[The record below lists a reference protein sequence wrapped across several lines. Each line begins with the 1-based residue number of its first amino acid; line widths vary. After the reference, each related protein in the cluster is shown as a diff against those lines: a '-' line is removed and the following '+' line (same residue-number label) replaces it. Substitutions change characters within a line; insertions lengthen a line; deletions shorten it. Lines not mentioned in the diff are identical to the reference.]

1 MKHTSS
7 QLKQMARA
15 NLYSKWMTAIGF
27 TAVHTL
33 IIYLL
38 SMCTSLFQSTNRTG
52 IIVQLVVRL
61 IIAMISSLFTV
72 GSYYFYLNICRGRT
86 YGVNNIF
93 AAFKMNPDRFLV
105 VSLIVQIPAI
115 LLQIPTIS
123 APAAVTVGDA
133 LHLST
138 HAAGYSILAY
148 IVSMIFSMF
157 FELAYFL
164 MLDFPEMEA
173 IPAMKISTTLMRGN
187 KLRYLYI
194 MVLSFIGWHILGTF
208 SFELGYFWITPYITM
223 TMTYFYCDVLEQ
235 LKHSPY
241 MQGYQ
246 VPEFIIPDMN
256 DDQQVETKEFSDEAH
271 DPESDIEHPTPN
283 E

>member
-15 NLYSKWMTAIGF
+15 NLYNKWPIAIGLTAI
-27 TAVHTL
+27 HTL
-33 IIYLL
+33 MIYLL
-38 SMCTSLFQSTNRTG
+38 NMCTSLFQSNDTKG
-52 IIVQLVVRL
+52 IVVQLAVRL
-61 IIAMISSLFTV
+61 IISMISSLFTV
-72 GSYYFYLNICRGRT
+72 GSYFFYLNICRGRT
-86 YGVNNIF
+86 YNTNNLF

-105 VSLIVQIPAI
+105 VSLIVQLPVI

-123 APAAVTVGDA
+123 APLAVTVGDA
-133 LHLST
+133 LHLSI

-148 IVSMIFSMF
+148 FISVIFSMF

-164 MLDFPEMEA
+164 MLDFQEMEA
-173 IPAMKISTTLMRGN
+173 LPAMKISAALMRGN

-241 MQGYQ
+241 MQGYT
-246 VPEFIIPDMN
+246 VPEFLVPAENTEGTFAAEKPEAD
-256 DDQQVETKEFSDEAH
+256 ETAPFDSEYSNTE
-271 DPESDIEHPTPN
+271 E
-283 E
+283 